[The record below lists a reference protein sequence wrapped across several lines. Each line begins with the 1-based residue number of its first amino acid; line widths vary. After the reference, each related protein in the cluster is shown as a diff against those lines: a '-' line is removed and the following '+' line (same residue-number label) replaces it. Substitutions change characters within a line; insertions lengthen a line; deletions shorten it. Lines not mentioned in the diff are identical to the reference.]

1 MFFVC
6 KVATPHRS
14 KKLPTWLVSRA
25 RGISIHDII
34 NIVNNKNG
42 DKIMYQIKVNGI
54 LLPTIYWS
62 LREVMEA
69 CVIEKARGCAVFTEI
84 VSVG

>member
-1 MFFVC
+1 MIF
-6 KVATPHRS
+6 P
-14 KKLPTWLVSRA
+14 
-25 RGISIHDII
+25 GII
-34 NIVNNKNG
+34 NIVNNQNG

-62 LREVMEA
+62 LHGAMEA
-69 CVIEKARGCAVFTEI
+69 CAAEKARGCAVFTEI

>member
-14 KKLPTWLVSRA
+14 KKLPTRLVFRA

-42 DKIMYQIKVNGI
+42 DKIMYQINVNGI

-62 LREVMEA
+62 LWEAMEA
-69 CVIEKARGCAVFTEI
+69 CAAEKARGFAVFTEI